1 MTKEIRYGDFASTM
15 AVQQQQI
22 SFTQLTPKPRYD
34 EQGQEIPYRP
44 PKLKLRGRDVYHLLQ
59 PYIQTRFLE
68 QLKTLLPLI
77 IYLVIFQS
85 VILHTPIH
93 EGSVI
98 SLGLIAVLIGLMF
111 FMEGLKRGLMPFGE
125 DIGDLLPRK
134 LHLTSVLL
142 IVFLLG
148 IGVTFAEPAIGAL
161 KTAGAI
167 VKPDQAPLLYFLLN
181 QWSQALVW
189 TVGIGVGIAAVI
201 ATLRLIWGWSLKPL
215 IYLSLLP
222 TLGITGYMM
231 TDPQLSHL
239 LGVAWDCG
247 AITTGPVTVPL
258 VLALGIGIA
267 EATGKGDEAL
277 SGFGI
282 VTLASIIPV
291 LGVLLLGLY
300 IASTVSPD
308 MLTGTL
314 LLTTSNQVAWYQQ
327 TPMVEILMGLR
338 AIVPL
343 VIFLLVVMLL
353 ILREKLSQRGVITYG
368 IILAILGMIIFN
380 LGLTYGLSKLGN
392 QAGGL
397 VPAAF
402 QKMEGVTHSPLFQW
416 SIGIVIAFLFAWLLG
431 FGATLAEPALHAVG
445 LTVETL
451 TQGAFKKSLLIY
463 AVSFGV
469 ACGTALGVIEL
480 IFHIPLPYLLFPG
493 YLLAMLL
500 TIFSKEE
507 YVNIAWDSA
516 GVTTGPVT
524 VPLVL
529 AMGLGFG
536 NAVNAIDGFGILA
549 LASVGPIVTVLMTG
563 LWIEWQVR
571 RSHH

>member
-1 MTKEIRYGDFASTM
+1 
-15 AVQQQQI
+15 
-22 SFTQLTPKPRYD
+22 
-34 EQGQEIPYRP
+34 
-44 PKLKLRGRDVYHLLQ
+44 
-59 PYIQTRFLE
+59 
-68 QLKTLLPLI
+68 
-77 IYLVIFQS
+77 
-85 VILHTPIH
+85 
-93 EGSVI
+93 
-98 SLGLIAVLIGLMF
+98 
-111 FMEGLKRGLMPFGE
+111 
-125 DIGDLLPRK
+125 
-134 LHLTSVLL
+134 
-142 IVFLLG
+142 
-148 IGVTFAEPAIGAL
+148 
-161 KTAGAI
+161 
-167 VKPDQAPLLYFLLN
+167 
-181 QWSQALVW
+181 
-189 TVGIGVGIAAVI
+189 
-201 ATLRLIWGWSLKPL
+201 
-215 IYLSLLP
+215 
-222 TLGITGYMM
+222 
-231 TDPQLSHL
+231 
-239 LGVAWDCG
+239 
-247 AITTGPVTVPL
+247 
-258 VLALGIGIA
+258 
-267 EATGKGDEAL
+267 
-277 SGFGI
+277 
-282 VTLASIIPV
+282 
-291 LGVLLLGLY
+291 
-300 IASTVSPD
+300 
-308 MLTGTL
+308 
-314 LLTTSNQVAWYQQ
+314 
-327 TPMVEILMGLR
+327 MVEIFMGLR

-343 VIFLLVVMLL
+343 VIFLLVVMLV
-353 ILREKLSQRGVITYG
+353 ILREKVHQRGILTYG

-380 LGLTYGLSKLGN
+380 LGLTYGLSSLGN
-392 QAGGL
+392 QAGSL

-402 QKMEGVTHSPLFQW
+402 QKIEGVSHSPLFQW
-416 SIGIVIAFLFAWLLG
+416 TIGIVIAFLFAWLLG

-469 ACGTALGVIEL
+469 ACGTALGVTEL